1 MESWFWVC
9 NLTMGACVAGAAWV
23 GRWGYADAISIVEHD
38 LADRLRSLR
47 IDSRQLRNWIHL
59 WLAISAIFLCALWIG
74 LDMPVLSILAGL
86 LLAVTP
92 WYIVFRLARARR
104 QRIEDQLAD
113 AMVMFSSGVR
123 AGLSLAQAL
132 ELLAH
137 DCPRPIKQEFEQ
149 IVGEYHLGKPL
160 ERTVQEAKDRLRS
173 ENFVLFAAALLASR
187 ESGGRL
193 NETVERISK
202 SVVELQRLE
211 RKVRSETAQA
221 RKSAV
226 YMALA
231 PFFILIVYAFL
242 DPNNVRLLFATLP
255 GQLILAAC
263 VLLNLVAYLWAMKI
277 LNADI

>member
-1 MESWFWVC
+1 MGSWFWVC
-9 NLTMGACVAGAAWV
+9 NLTMGVCVAGAAWV
-23 GRWGYADAISIVEHD
+23 GRWGYADAISVVEHD

-47 IDSRQLRNWIHL
+47 IDSRQLRNWIHV

-92 WYIVFRLARARR
+92 WYIVFRLARTRR
-104 QRIEDQLAD
+104 QKIEDQLAD

-132 ELLAH
+132 ELLAQ